1 MATNFTFT
9 IVKPDAVRNGH
20 IGSMLNKITESG
32 FRIVAMK
39 MIRMSRAQAERF
51 YAVHKEKG
59 FFRDLV
65 EFMVSGPVVVA
76 MLQKENAVA
85 DYRKLMGAT
94 NPANAESG
102 TLRAMFAE
110 SMQNNAVHGSDS
122 DENAEL
128 ESSFFFSD
136 FDRFWE

>member
-94 NPANAESG
+94 NPANAEPG

-110 SMQNNAVHGSDS
+110 STQNNAVHGSDS

>member
-1 MATNFTFT
+1 MANNFTFT
-9 IVKPDAVRNGH
+9 ILKPDAVRKGLT
-20 IGSMLNKITESG
+20 GSMLNKITEAG

-39 MIRMSRAQAERF
+39 MVRMSRAQAERF
-51 YAVHKEKG
+51 YAVHKDKG
-59 FFRDLV
+59 FFRDVV

-76 MLQKENAVA
+76 MLQKENAVTE
-85 DYRKLMGAT
+85 YRKLMGAT
-94 NPANAESG
+94 NPANAEPG
-102 TLRAMFAE
+102 TLRALYAE
-110 SMQNNAVHGSDS
+110 SIQNNAVHGSDS